1 MSLPTSIAI
10 YFIIWW
16 VVLFAVLPWG
26 VRSQQE
32 HGAITPGSDPGAPA
46 IPGLKRKLVWTT
58 IVAGIVFAFWY
69 VVYTYRLIALDDLAA
84 LLGVATLRARGGR
97 GRRRRGQKKSS
108 RADNPAPNTQPHS
121 TLRLRLEFCVTDRDG
136 CGFTPACSS
145 HDLDRAADNA
155 GIGLRLDLA
164 SRTLSDLAWLVIKV
178 KRDGAM

>member
-46 IPGLKRKLVWTT
+46 SPGLKRKLVWTT
-58 IVAGIVFAFWY
+58 IVAGIVFALWY

-84 LLGVATLRARGGR
+84 LLGVP
-97 GRRRRGQKKSS
+97 RR
-108 RADNPAPNTQPHS
+108 
-121 TLRLRLEFCVTDRDG
+121 
-136 CGFTPACSS
+136 
-145 HDLDRAADNA
+145 
-155 GIGLRLDLA
+155 
-164 SRTLSDLAWLVIKV
+164 
-178 KRDGAM
+178 